1 MLPLLQPFPQH
12 RGAGNKLSE
21 SGDQGQHLAQ
31 RRMDKKDR
39 ARARGIPLGNF
50 EHNNGLKLC
59 TETSTLQLKVL
70 NGYRLIQTN
79 LLRSMNREII
89 EG

>member
-1 MLPLLQPFPQH
+1 MTECRLIETQSFPPQTQSLKCFLSYSPFP
-12 RGAGNKLSE
+12 E

-70 NGYRLIQTN
+70 NGTA
-79 LLRSMNREII
+79 
-89 EG
+89 